1 MITIDLIYTIRLKES
16 MPLYRIEIF
25 YMIRLKIINDTLFC
39 RTYKVMIIIFIGVTI
54 RGATK

>member
-39 RTYKVMIIIFIGVTI
+39 RTYIVMIRIFIGVTI